1 MTPQRDQLG
10 LRLRKIGT
18 LASHC
23 RFDRHRPKRRVSLVN
38 AIAAAP
44 GWIIHVSSPAEPTVW
59 KYVVAISD
67 SLRAV
72 EAVRKLRAFPMDVQ
86 FIVKSQLPL
95 AHIKALRLKDGQVH
109 LRRTSAPE
117 PLAAA

>member
-1 MTPQRDQLG
+1 M
-10 LRLRKIGT
+10 
-18 LASHC
+18 
-23 RFDRHRPKRRVSLVN
+23 N

-67 SLRAV
+67 SVRAV

-86 FIVKSQLPL
+86 FIVKSQLSL

-117 PLAAA
+117 PLAAAE

>member
-1 MTPQRDQLG
+1 M
-10 LRLRKIGT
+10 GT
-18 LASHC
+18 LASLW
-23 RFDRHRPKRRVSLVN
+23 RFGRHRTKRRVRLVN
-38 AIAAAP
+38 AIVTAP

-67 SLRAV
+67 SVRAI
-72 EAVRKLRAFPMDVQ
+72 EAVRKLRVFPMDVQ
-86 FIVKSQLPL
+86 FIVKSQLSL

-117 PLAAA
+117 PLAAAE

>member
-10 LRLRKIGT
+10 LRLRKIRT
-18 LASHC
+18 LAPIAG
-23 RFDRHRPKRRVSLVN
+23 FGRHRPKRRVGLVN
-38 AIAAAP
+38 AIAAAS
-44 GWIIHVSSPAEPTVW
+44 GWIIHVSSPSDSTGW
-59 KYVVAISD
+59 KYLVAISD
-67 SLRAV
+67 SVRAV

-86 FIVKSQLPL
+86 FIVKSQLSL